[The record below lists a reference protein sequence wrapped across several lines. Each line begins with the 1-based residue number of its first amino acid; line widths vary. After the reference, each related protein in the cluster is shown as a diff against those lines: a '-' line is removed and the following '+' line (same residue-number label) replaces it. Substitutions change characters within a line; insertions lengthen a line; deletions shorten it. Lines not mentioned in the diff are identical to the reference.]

1 MVFTMKNQQLLKSSI
16 ESLKLIQIELHD
28 DIDSSK
34 RLELEKVIKELE
46 SCETEPSP
54 HQLLTKMGKVI
65 VWIPAIERFINLFLE

>member
-1 MVFTMKNQQLLKSSI
+1 MKNQQLLKSSI

-54 HQLLTKMGKVI
+54 RQLLTKIGKVI